1 MTEPDDPIRRVLHQ
15 IDALLHELEI
25 RSSVLAEVRDLL
37 RREAGEQTGGSSP
50 HDYA

>member
-1 MTEPDDPIRRVLHQ
+1 MTDTDDPIRRVLHH
-15 IDALLHELEI
+15 IDALLHDLGTRGQALQEI
-25 RSSVLAEVRDLL
+25 RDLL